1 MKSKMASSPFHHGER
16 QVQEKLG
23 VRDRMENF
31 GKRVIRDHMPQQHRE
46 FYQQLPFILAGFI
59 DDQGWPWASFLYGE
73 EGFIQSP
80 SDKTLELNAKIVT
93 GDPLHEA
100 LNSKRHLALLGID
113 LPSRR
118 RNRLSA
124 AITEV
129 QNQTIQL
136 EVIQSFGNCPQY
148 IQARQMIPHQHQE
161 APEQV
166 EITGFNQEIGKLIAQ
181 SDTFFVASHYQN
193 NSHELNSHELN
204 SHELNSH
211 ELNSAVSMGAD
222 VSHRG
227 GKPGFVR
234 VDSDTTLTIP
244 DYLGNFHFNTLG
256 NFLLNPKAGLLF
268 IDFENGHILS
278 LTGRVEILWES
289 DELEY
294 FDGAQRLWQFHL
306 EKGVYLKYALPFK
319 WQFEGYSPTTEVTG
333 SWAQSDI
340 NKQNELQKDSW
351 QQCAVT
357 KIVQESSSV
366 KSVYLQAETGGLPR
380 FKAGQFLTVKAN
392 INGKQQIR
400 TYTLSSSPND
410 DFYRISVKHEAKG
423 VFSSFLHE
431 QLQIGDTLEFKSPT
445 GEFYIDPDIDRPA
458 VLLAAGIGITPM
470 VSMARHIIQD
480 VIRTRSIRQ
489 TIMVCSSHNIE
500 QRAFFNELNALAAQS
515 DGHLRI
521 IWVVSNPESHAV
533 EGKDYHVK
541 GHISGEL
548 LQAILPIDDYE
559 FYVCGPSGFTQS
571 MYDISVALG
580 VADKRI
586 MAEAF
591 GPASLQRQLSL
602 PVDGVIA
609 APPAEEAIIEF
620 SSSQFEQSWSKEDG
634 NLLDFSEAHGLS
646 PEFGCRSGQCGS
658 CKVKLLEGE
667 VHYKQN
673 PSCSYDSDEVVLCC
687 ATPAKSSEVDEVKLR
702 LAL

>member
-1 MKSKMASSPFHHGER
+1 
-16 QVQEKLG
+16 
-23 VRDRMENF
+23 
-31 GKRVIRDHMPQQHRE
+31 
-46 FYQQLPFILAGFI
+46 
-59 DDQGWPWASFLYGE
+59 
-73 EGFIQSP
+73 
-80 SDKTLELNAKIVT
+80 
-93 GDPLHEA
+93 
-100 LNSKRHLALLGID
+100 

-306 EKGVYLKYALPFK
+306 E
-319 WQFEGYSPTTEVTG
+319 
-333 SWAQSDI
+333 
-340 NKQNELQKDSW
+340 
-351 QQCAVT
+351 
-357 KIVQESSSV
+357 
-366 KSVYLQAETGGLPR
+366 
-380 FKAGQFLTVKAN
+380 
-392 INGKQQIR
+392 
-400 TYTLSSSPND
+400 
-410 DFYRISVKHEAKG
+410 
-423 VFSSFLHE
+423 
-431 QLQIGDTLEFKSPT
+431 
-445 GEFYIDPDIDRPA
+445 
-458 VLLAAGIGITPM
+458 
-470 VSMARHIIQD
+470 
-480 VIRTRSIRQ
+480 
-489 TIMVCSSHNIE
+489 
-500 QRAFFNELNALAAQS
+500 
-515 DGHLRI
+515 
-521 IWVVSNPESHAV
+521 
-533 EGKDYHVK
+533 
-541 GHISGEL
+541 
-548 LQAILPIDDYE
+548 
-559 FYVCGPSGFTQS
+559 
-571 MYDISVALG
+571 
-580 VADKRI
+580 
-586 MAEAF
+586 
-591 GPASLQRQLSL
+591 
-602 PVDGVIA
+602 
-609 APPAEEAIIEF
+609 
-620 SSSQFEQSWSKEDG
+620 
-634 NLLDFSEAHGLS
+634 
-646 PEFGCRSGQCGS
+646 
-658 CKVKLLEGE
+658 
-667 VHYKQN
+667 
-673 PSCSYDSDEVVLCC
+673 
-687 ATPAKSSEVDEVKLR
+687 
-702 LAL
+702 